1 MSLLEKRVT
10 RLPAITLASILLPLL
25 VQAENWPQWRGPNGD
40 GTSGER
46 GLPVKWSRTEGIAWR
61 LELPGPSGST
71 PAVWE
76 DRIFVTS
83 ATDEDDLVLLSIS
96 RDGKELWRRKV
107 ASSNRDYRGD
117 EGNSA
122 APSPST
128 DGKHVWAFF
137 GTGHLACFD
146 FDGKLVWESNLKER
160 HGEYDHWHGYSST
173 PLLVGDTLYQMC
185 IRMKEPYI
193 LAIDKLTGKERW
205 KRPRESD
212 AEHESRHSYASPI
225 LYRDPERSFLLV
237 HGADVLSAHRLE
249 DGEELWRC
257 GSLNP
262 KERYNRMLRFV
273 ASPVAVPGLIVVP
286 SAKGNPILAVKP
298 DGKGDVTTTHVAWR
312 RGRDTTDV
320 PTPVI
325 HDGLVY
331 VLRENGVLICLDG
344 KTGEEVY
351 LQRLHSGRQRSSPV
365 IADGKL
371 YCASRDGVVYVIRP
385 GRKLEVLAEN
395 DMDEAIA
402 ATPAVAGGRIYLRT
416 FKALYAIAAPPA
428 SAPAAGGD

>member
-1 MSLLEKRVT
+1 MNPFPKLAATALAVVLAPFSLG
-10 RLPAITLASILLPLL
+10 
-25 VQAENWPQWRGPNGD
+25 AENWPQWRGPNGD

-61 LELPGPSGST
+61 LELPGPAGST

-83 ATDEDDLVLLSIS
+83 AAPGGELLLLSVS

-107 ASSNRDYRGD
+107 AGSNKDARRD

-122 APSPST
+122 APSPLT

-137 GTGHLACFD
+137 GTGALACFD
-146 FDGKLVWESNLKER
+146 FEGKPVWEANLKER
-160 HGEYDHWHGYSST
+160 YGEYDHWHGYSST

-185 IRMKEPYI
+185 LRMNDPYI
-193 LAIDKLTGKERW
+193 VAIDKLTGKERW
-205 KRPRESD
+205 KRARETD

-225 LYRDPERSFLLV
+225 LYRDDARSLLLV
-237 HGADVLSAHRLE
+237 HGGDCLSAHRLE
-249 DGEELWRC
+249 DGEEVWRC

-262 KERYNRMLRFV
+262 RENYNKFLRFV

-286 SAKGNPILAVKP
+286 SAKGNPIIAVKP
-298 DGKGDVTTTHVAWR
+298 DGKGDVTATHVAWR
-312 RGRDTTDV
+312 RGRGTPDV

-331 VLRENGVLICLDG
+331 ALNENGVLLCLDA

-365 IADGKL
+365 IADGKI
-371 YCASRDGVVYVIRP
+371 YCASRDDGVVHVLKA

-402 ATPAVAGGRIYLRT
+402 ATPAIAGGRIYLRT
-416 FKALYAIAAPPA
+416 FKALYAIPGPQAAAP
-428 SAPAAGGD
+428 AGGE